1 MHTST
6 TSTVPLQAW
15 TAEQLQQA
23 TQGQW
28 YFPAK
33 SPLTPLLQRGELL
46 PLNRDLRSVAPQE
59 GFQIKRILTDSRY
72 AESGDA
78 FLALKGERFDAHDF
92 VAQVATQGCQIAI
105 VERPIDV
112 DIAQLIVKDTRL
124 ALGHLGAYRRQQN
137 PQLKVI
143 ALTGSSGKTTTKE
156 MLGSILSRLAPTL
169 ITRGN
174 LNNDLGAPMMLLE
187 LRQEHQYAVME
198 LGASHQGEIDY
209 TSNLVQP
216 HVAGILNIGTAH
228 LGEFGGREGICR
240 AKSEIYAH
248 ILPQGTAIIPAQDD
262 FSTTIKQNLPKS
274 LFDKGGGVLSFGD
287 GGEVFTTDIQLFP
300 QSALFN
306 LHTPQGVRAVNLP
319 FAGAHNVQNAA
330 AATAFALAIGIALD
344 DIVLGLEQAQG
355 AKGRLNFIQHQNH
368 LFIDD
373 TYNANPT
380 SMRAAAQV
388 LLQQQGLKVM
398 VMGDIGEL
406 GESSWQEHHD
416 LGRDLTQLS
425 LDQLVVVGEFA
436 AAAQQGSAHSEKLHA
451 FATQAE
457 ALPFLVNLVQRHQ
470 PQSMSFLFKGSR
482 YTHMESLM
490 ADLMEKI

>member
-6 TSTVPLQAW
+6 TSTVPLQPW

-23 TQGQW
+23 TQGEW
-28 YFPAK
+28 YKQNLP
-33 SPLTPLLQRGELL
+33 QGE
-46 PLNRDLRSVAPQE
+46 
-59 GFQIKRILTDSRY
+59 IKRILTDSRH
-72 AESGDA
+72 AEAGDA
-78 FLALKGERFDAHDF
+78 FLALKGERFDAHNF

-105 VERPIDV
+105 VERPIDAN
-112 DIAQLIVKDTRL
+112 IAQLIVKDTRL
-124 ALGHLGAYRRQQN
+124 ALGQLGAYRRQQN

-174 LNNDLGAPMMLLE
+174 LNNDLGVPMMLLE
-187 LRQEHQYAVME
+187 LRPEHQYAVME

-209 TSNLVQP
+209 TSDLVQP

-228 LGEFGGREGICR
+228 LGEFGGRDGICR

-248 ILPQGTAIIPAQDD
+248 ILPEGTAIIPADDD
-262 FSTTIKQNLPKS
+262 FTATIRDNAQAHPI
-274 LFDKGGGVLSFGD
+274 LSFGE
-287 GGEVFTTDIQLFP
+287 GGDIFASDVQLHP
-300 QSALFN
+300 QSAQFN

-344 DIVLGLEQAQG
+344 DIVQGLEQAQG

-416 LGRDLTQLS
+416 LGKDLTALP
-425 LDQLVVVGEFA
+425 LDELVVVGEFA
-436 AAAQQGSAHSEKLHA
+436 AAAQQGSTHAEKLHA
-451 FATQAE
+451 FASQAD
-457 ALPFLVNLVQRHQ
+457 ALPFLINLVQTHQ

-482 YTHMESLM
+482 YTHMETLM
-490 ADLMEKI
+490 TDLMEKI

>member
-6 TSTVPLQAW
+6 TSTVPLQPW

-23 TQGQW
+23 TQGEW
-28 YFPAK
+28 F
-33 SPLTPLLQRGELL
+33 QRNIPQGE
-46 PLNRDLRSVAPQE
+46 
-59 GFQIKRILTDSRY
+59 IKRILTDSRH
-72 AESGDA
+72 AEAGDA
-78 FLALKGERFDAHDF
+78 FLALKGERFDAHNF
-92 VAQVATQGCQIAI
+92 VAQVANQGCQIAI
-105 VERPIDV
+105 VEHPIDA

-124 ALGHLGAYRRQQN
+124 ALGQLGAYRRQQN
-137 PQLKVI
+137 SQLKVI

-156 MLGSILSRLAPTL
+156 MLGSILSGLAPTL

-174 LNNDLGAPMMLLE
+174 LNNDLGVPMMLLE
-187 LRQEHQYAVME
+187 LRPEHQYAVME

-248 ILPQGTAIIPAQDD
+248 ILPEGIAIVPAQDD
-262 FSTTIKQNLPKS
+262 FSESIRQNAQAHS
-274 LFDKGGGVLSFGD
+274 ILSFGE
-287 GGEVFTTDIQLFP
+287 GGDVFATEVQLHP
-300 QSALFN
+300 QSAQFN
-306 LHTPQGVRAVNLP
+306 LHTPQGVRTVNLP

-330 AATAFALAIGIALD
+330 AATAFALALGVALD
-344 DIVLGLEQAQG
+344 DIVQGLEQAQG

-406 GESSWQEHHD
+406 GDSSWQEHHD
-416 LGRDLTQLS
+416 LGKDLATLP
-425 LDQLVVVGEFA
+425 LDQLIVVGEFA
-436 AAAQQGSAHSEKLHA
+436 AAAQQGSANAAKLHA
-451 FATQAE
+451 FASQKE
-457 ALPFLVNLVQRHQ
+457 ALPFLINLVQTHQ

-482 YTHMESLM
+482 YTHMETLM

>member
-6 TSTVPLQAW
+6 TSTVPLQPW
-15 TAEQLQQA
+15 TAEQLQRA
-23 TQGQW
+23 TQGEWFQHNI
-28 YFPAK
+28 P
-33 SPLTPLLQRGELL
+33 QGE
-46 PLNRDLRSVAPQE
+46 
-59 GFQIKRILTDSRY
+59 IKRILTDSRH
-72 AESGDA
+72 AEAGDA
-78 FLALKGERFDAHDF
+78 FLALKGERFDAHNF
-92 VAQVATQGCQIAI
+92 VAQVAKQGCQIAI
-105 VERPIDV
+105 VEHPVDA

-124 ALGHLGAYRRQQN
+124 ALGQLGAYRRQQN
-137 PQLKVI
+137 SQLKVI

-156 MLGSILSRLAPTL
+156 MLGSILSGLAPTL

-174 LNNDLGAPMMLLE
+174 LNNDLGVPMMLLE
-187 LRQEHQYAVME
+187 LRPEHQYAVME

-228 LGEFGGREGICR
+228 LGECGGREGICR

-248 ILPQGTAIIPAQDD
+248 ILPQGTAIVPAQDD
-262 FSTTIKQNLPKS
+262 FSETIRENVQTHS
-274 LFDKGGGVLSFGD
+274 MLSFGE
-287 GGEVFTTDIQLFP
+287 GGDVFTTDVQLHP
-300 QSALFN
+300 QSAQFN
-306 LHTPQGVRAVNLP
+306 LHTPQGNRAVNLP

-330 AATAFALAIGIALD
+330 AATAFALALGIALD
-344 DIVLGLEQAQG
+344 DIVHGLEQAQG

-406 GESSWQEHHD
+406 GDSSWQEHHD
-416 LGRDLTQLS
+416 LGRDLAS
-425 LDQLVVVGEFA
+425 LPLEHLVVVGEFA
-436 AAAQQGSAHSEKLHA
+436 EAAQQGSSHSEKLHA

-457 ALPFLVNLVQRHQ
+457 ALPFLINLVQTHQ

-482 YTHMESLM
+482 YTHMETLM

>member
-6 TSTVPLQAW
+6 TSTVPLEAW

-28 YFPAK
+28 YQQNIP
-33 SPLTPLLQRGELL
+33 QGE
-46 PLNRDLRSVAPQE
+46 
-59 GFQIKRILTDSRY
+59 IKRILTDSRH
-72 AESGDA
+72 AEAGDV

-92 VAQVATQGCQIAI
+92 VAQVAAQGCQIAI
-105 VERPIDV
+105 VEHPV
-112 DIAQLIVKDTRL
+112 EADIAQLVVKDTRL

-137 PQLKVI
+137 QQLKVI

-174 LNNDLGAPMMLLE
+174 LNNDLGVPMMLLE
-187 LRQEHQYAVME
+187 LRQQHQYAVME

-262 FSTTIKQNLPKS
+262 FAATIRENAQPHPT
-274 LFDKGGGVLSFGD
+274 LSFGE
-287 GGEVFTTDIQLFP
+287 GGDVFATDIQLHP
-300 QSALFN
+300 QSAQFN

-330 AATAFALAIGIALD
+330 AATAFALALGIALD
-344 DIVLGLEQAQG
+344 DIVQGLEQAQG
-355 AKGRLNFIQHQNH
+355 AKGRLNFIQQHNH

-406 GESSWQEHHD
+406 GDSSWQEHHD
-416 LGRDLTQLS
+416 LGRDLSALP
-425 LDQLVVVGEFA
+425 LDQLVMVGEFA
-436 AAAQQGSAHSEKLHA
+436 AAAQQGSSHSAKLHA

-457 ALPFLVNLVQRHQ
+457 ALPFLINLVQTHQ

-482 YTHMESLM
+482 YTHMETLM

>member
-6 TSTVPLQAW
+6 TSTVPLQPW

-23 TQGQW
+23 TQGEWFQQKL
-28 YFPAK
+28 P
-33 SPLTPLLQRGELL
+33 QGE
-46 PLNRDLRSVAPQE
+46 
-59 GFQIKRILTDSRY
+59 IKRILTDSRH
-72 AESGDA
+72 AEAGDA
-78 FLALKGERFDAHDF
+78 FLALKGERFDAHNF
-92 VAQVATQGCQIAI
+92 VAQVAAQGCQIAI
-105 VERPIDV
+105 VDHPVDA
-112 DIAQLIVKDTRL
+112 DIAQLVVKDTRL
-124 ALGHLGAYRRQQN
+124 ALGYLGAYRRQHN

-174 LNNDLGAPMMLLE
+174 LNNDLGVPMMLLE
-187 LRQEHQYAVME
+187 LRPEHQYAVME

-248 ILPQGTAIIPAQDD
+248 ILPQGTAIVPAQDD
-262 FSTTIKQNLPKS
+262 FAATIRENAQAHPI
-274 LFDKGGGVLSFGD
+274 LSFGE
-287 GGEVFTTDIQLFP
+287 GGDIFATDIQLHP
-300 QSALFN
+300 QSAQFN
-306 LHTPQGVRAVNLP
+306 LHTPQGNRSVNLP

-330 AATAFALAIGIALD
+330 AATAFALALGIALD
-344 DIVLGLEQAQG
+344 DIVQGLEQAQG
-355 AKGRLNFIQHQNH
+355 AKGRLNFIQQQNH

-406 GESSWQEHHD
+406 GDSSWQEHHD
-416 LGRDLTQLS
+416 LGRDLAS
-425 LDQLVVVGEFA
+425 LPLEHLVVVGEFA
-436 AAAQQGSAHSEKLHA
+436 EAAQQGSSHSEKLHA

-457 ALPFLVNLVQRHQ
+457 ALPFLINLVQTHQ

-482 YTHMESLM
+482 YTHMETLM

>member
-6 TSTVPLQAW
+6 TSTVPLQPW

-23 TQGQW
+23 TQGEWFQQNI
-28 YFPAK
+28 P
-33 SPLTPLLQRGELL
+33 QGE
-46 PLNRDLRSVAPQE
+46 
-59 GFQIKRILTDSRY
+59 IKRILTDSRH
-72 AESGDA
+72 AEAGDA
-78 FLALKGERFDAHDF
+78 FLALKGERFDAHNF
-92 VAQVATQGCQIAI
+92 VAQVAAQGCQIAI
-105 VERPIDV
+105 VDHPVDA

-124 ALGHLGAYRRQQN
+124 ALGQLGAYRRQQN

-174 LNNDLGAPMMLLE
+174 LNNDLGVPMMLLE
-187 LRQEHQYAVME
+187 LRPEHQYAVME

-248 ILPQGTAIIPAQDD
+248 ILPQGTAVVPAQDD
-262 FSTTIKQNLPKS
+262 FAASIRENAQAHS
-274 LFDKGGGVLSFGD
+274 ILSFGE
-287 GGEVFTTDIQLFP
+287 GGDIFATDVQLHP
-300 QSALFN
+300 QSAQFN
-306 LHTPQGVRAVNLP
+306 LHTLQGSRGVNLP

-355 AKGRLNFIQHQNH
+355 AKGRLNFIQQQHH

-406 GESSWQEHHD
+406 GDSSWQEHHD
-416 LGRDLTQLS
+416 LGRDLS
-425 LDQLVVVGEFA
+425 LLPLEHLVVVGEFA
-436 AAAQQGSAHSEKLHA
+436 AAAKQGSSHSEKLHA

-457 ALPFLVNLVQRHQ
+457 ALPFLINLVQTHQ

-482 YTHMESLM
+482 YTHMETLM